1 MQATKSGVRRSWAGT
16 VFRRMWLWHN
26 QGSNI
31 SSSTVAYEISV
42 GFFLCGV
49 IAHRTV
55 NAFVPEISPTN
66 LGLHLSSL
74 TFFSHQMSMTTTTT
88 ATTSWITV
96 TCTTPG
102 CCGPAIPTPNEHGR
116 EVVAMQQTEKSNSI
130 SRLIPA
136 PTALVLQEL
145 FQTVLHIPSNLSQL
159 VSAIWLHF
167 SYQPKKPL
175 WNIQQTVVMAI
186 LQALRD
192 HSLTNSLE
200 FWRVMLIFPTWLRPL
215 TSKTQDGSF
224 RVHPRNLRGILQQL
238 DKNEDGSRILDAEWM
253 SAGTIWNRCQSIF
266 SGKKKLEDFD
276 LEEQEQIQRICQH
289 RNEGTTAVV
298 PRARSPEKIVLYF
311 HGGAYCAMSAQSH
324 RTLTHKISRATGR
337 RIFGKLYFVFMYT
350 MSSYLIWNTYRGWV
364 ST

>member
-1 MQATKSGVRRSWAGT
+1 M
-16 VFRRMWLWHN
+16 
-26 QGSNI
+26 
-31 SSSTVAYEISV
+31 
-42 GFFLCGV
+42 CGV

-55 NAFVPEISPTN
+55 NAIVPEISPTN

-102 CCGPAIPTPNEHGR
+102 CCGPAIPTPNEHGS

-130 SRLIPA
+130 SRVIPA

-200 FWRVMLIFPTWLRPL
+200 FWRVMLIFPTWLTPL

-350 MSSYLIWNTYRGWV
+350 MSSYLI
-364 ST
+364 